1 MLLGSCDDFRTR
13 EGKQIISSEKSP
25 HWAKAY
31 KVIRDVKKEDRS
43 ARKQGIERK
52 LIILKNQLELKEGLS
67 RKETVV
73 IVIDSS
79 IHVISNGSL

>member
-13 EGKQIISSEKSP
+13 EEKQVISSEKSP
-25 HWAKAY
+25 HWAKVY
-31 KVIRDVKKEDRS
+31 KVIRDVIKEDRS
-43 ARKQGIERK
+43 ARKQGIEWK

-67 RKETVV
+67 RKETVM
-73 IVIDSS
+73 IVIDGS